1 MEIVIIIIVIIIIA
15 AIMQI
20 ANTSSNKKAMSEYIK
35 NIPDFNVTQE
45 IMGEDGI
52 TGIAYD
58 DRHKKVCLI
67 KRIGNDYKKRLFS
80 YKDILSTEILE
91 DGNSITKTARGSQI
105 GGALIGGLALGPV
118 GLLLGGLSGKRK
130 SIDKIKRVD
139 LQIIIN
145 DSSDPRHLVNFL
157 NLECKKDSFLYKNS
171 IELARQWHAI
181 IEVLIK
187 QADKEDDK
195 TNISNF
201 NNASNNYSISDEIK
215 KLSDLKNSGI
225 LTDSEFEQQK
235 RKLLNR

>member
-1 MEIVIIIIVIIIIA
+1 MEIVIIIIVISIIA
-15 AIMQI
+15 VIIQI
-20 ANTSSNKKAMSEYIK
+20 VNTSGNKKAMSEHIK
-35 NIPDFNVTQE
+35 NLPDFNVTQE
-45 IMGEDGI
+45 FMGNDGL

-58 DRHKKVCLI
+58 DQHKKVCLI
-67 KRIGNDYKKRLFS
+67 KRIGNDYKIRLFS

-91 DGNSITKTARGSQI
+91 DGNSINKTSRGSQI

-130 SIDKIKRVD
+130 SIDKVKRVD

-157 NLECKKDSFLYKNS
+157 SLESEKDSFLYKDS
-171 IELARQWHAI
+171 IELARKWHAI

-187 QADKEDDK
+187 QADKEDYK
-195 TNISNF
+195 TNMNNF
-201 NNASNNYSISDEIK
+201 NNTSNNYTISDELK

-225 LTDSEFEQQK
+225 LTDSEFEQLK
-235 RKLLNR
+235 RKLLNK